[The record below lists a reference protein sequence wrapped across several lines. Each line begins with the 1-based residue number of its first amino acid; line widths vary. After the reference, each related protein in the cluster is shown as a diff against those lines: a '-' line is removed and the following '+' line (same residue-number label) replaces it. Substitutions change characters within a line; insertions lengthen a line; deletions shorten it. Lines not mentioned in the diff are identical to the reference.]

1 MDGDEEYLTL
11 MEGSLLNFVYFYS
24 TSVCVS
30 LQASAD
36 LPIIQYEEER
46 NDENK
51 NNLSSVPVS
60 QEKNNQRGIEQS
72 VYYYRKSVSVWL

>member
-46 NDENK
+46 K
-51 NNLSSVPVS
+51 RWKL
-60 QEKNNQRGIEQS
+60 K
-72 VYYYRKSVSVWL
+72 